1 MFIGRT
7 EEKKVLHDFFT
18 NNSKKAA
25 LIFGKR
31 RVGKTTLIIEA
42 SRDFDGIVIF
52 FECGKVSLERN
63 IESFSKAVS
72 SALNISLSSSDFES
86 IFSVLKL
93 LNKKVL
99 VIINEFQY
107 LKRKTDDYEAESAFK
122 SVIDNLSTNIKII
135 LNGSSV
141 SVMKD
146 TLSYSNPLYGRFDT
160 IINLL
165 EFDYYDSSLFSPE
178 LSVRDKISFWAIF
191 GGSPYVLSLVD
202 YSLSLKENIINLILN
217 RNGSIRT
224 YIEYVISSELGGMN
238 YLNDILDAL
247 KSSSLRYNEIED
259 KIKISKTGILARYL
273 DTLLDLDIIEKR
285 TPINKEGD
293 KKKRFYT
300 IKDNLLKFYFSYI
313 YSLRGLINTIGE
325 ETFYEKNIAQSINT
339 FISYRFEEA
348 VRQYFSRQ
356 SRKGN
361 IDLSN
366 IGTYWYDDKI
376 KKTNGEFD
384 CVIENSKNKYSVY
397 EVKFYSF
404 PMTKESV
411 EEEIDKIKQIEE
423 IDVIKYGVVS
433 SSGFIGSKLDGVDYI
448 TGEDLYN

>member
-25 LIFGKR
+25 LVFGKR

-99 VIINEFQY
+99 VIIDEFQY

-122 SVIDNLSTNIKII
+122 SVIDNLSSNIKII

-273 DTLLDLDIIEKR
+273 DALLDLDVIEKR
-285 TPINKEGD
+285 NPINKEGD

-313 YSLRGLINTIGE
+313 YSMRGLINTIGE

-339 FISYRFEEA
+339 FISYRFEET

-361 IDLSN
+361 ISLIN

-384 CVIENSKNKYSVY
+384 CVIENSKKKYSIY
-397 EVKFYSF
+397 EAKFYSS
-404 PMTKESV
+404 PMTKENV
-411 EEEIDKIKQIEE
+411 EEEIDKIKQIAE

-433 SSGFIGSKLDGVDYI
+433 SSGFIGPKLDGVDYI
-448 TGEDLYN
+448 TGEDLFS

>member
-99 VIINEFQY
+99 VIIDEFQY

-433 SSGFIGSKLDGVDYI
+433 SSGFIGSKLDGVDFI

>member
-99 VIINEFQY
+99 VIIDEFQY

-411 EEEIDKIKQIEE
+411 KEEIDKIKQIEE

>member
-99 VIINEFQY
+99 VIIDEFQY

-411 EEEIDKIKQIEE
+411 EEKIDKIKQIEE

>member
-25 LIFGKR
+25 LVFGKR

-99 VIINEFQY
+99 VIIDEFQY

-122 SVIDNLSTNIKII
+122 SVIDNLSSNIKII

-273 DTLLDLDIIEKR
+273 DALLDLDVIEKR
-285 TPINKEGD
+285 NPINKEGD

-313 YSLRGLINTIGE
+313 YSMRGLINTIGE
-325 ETFYEKNIAQSINT
+325 ETFYEKNMAQNHLRW
-339 FISYRFEEA
+339 F
-348 VRQYFSRQ
+348 
-356 SRKGN
+356 
-361 IDLSN
+361 
-366 IGTYWYDDKI
+366 
-376 KKTNGEFD
+376 
-384 CVIENSKNKYSVY
+384 
-397 EVKFYSF
+397 
-404 PMTKESV
+404 
-411 EEEIDKIKQIEE
+411 
-423 IDVIKYGVVS
+423 
-433 SSGFIGSKLDGVDYI
+433 
-448 TGEDLYN
+448 

>member
-99 VIINEFQY
+99 VIIDEFQY

-423 IDVIKYGVVS
+423 IDVIKHGVVS

>member
-99 VIINEFQY
+99 VIIDEFQY